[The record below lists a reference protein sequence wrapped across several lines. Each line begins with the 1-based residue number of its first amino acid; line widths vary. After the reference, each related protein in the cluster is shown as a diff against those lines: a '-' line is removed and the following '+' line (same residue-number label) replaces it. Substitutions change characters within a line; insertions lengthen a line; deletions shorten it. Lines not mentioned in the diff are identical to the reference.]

1 LCRYA
6 HEMNAVEINSSFY
19 RHHAARTYA
28 RWAAATPH
36 GFRFALKVPRLIT
49 HEQRLQC
56 GPAPLERFLD
66 ETSALQEKRGPLLV
80 QLPPSFAF
88 DTATVNA
95 FFETLRA
102 RYEGAVVVEPRHQTW
117 LTEEVNQLLVDFNVA
132 RVAADPPRASGG
144 GVPGGSSGIAYF
156 RLHGSPRTYWSR
168 YNLACIDEL
177 ARSARNAAE
186 SSTEV
191 WCVFDNTAA
200 GAAMENAW
208 ELAAALG
215 HAVGPT
221 TAKHLENGVA

>member
-1 LCRYA
+1 
-6 HEMNAVEINSSFY
+6 MNGVEINSSFY

-56 GPAPLERFLD
+56 GPAPVERFLD
-66 ETSALQEKRGPLLV
+66 ETGALQEKRGPLLV

-88 DTATVNA
+88 DAVTVNA
-95 FFETLRA
+95 FFEILRA
-102 RYEGAVVVEPRHQTW
+102 RYQGAVVVEPRHQTW

-132 RVAADPPRASGG
+132 RVAADPPRASGDG
-144 GVPGGSSGIAYF
+144 MPGGSNGIVYF

-168 YNLACIDEL
+168 YSLNFIGEL
-177 ARSARNAAE
+177 ARSVRDAARSGAE
-186 SSTEV
+186 L

-208 ELAAALG
+208 ELVAALG
-215 HAVGPT
+215 DAAGPA
-221 TAKHLENGVA
+221 TAKHPENGGA

>member
-1 LCRYA
+1 
-6 HEMNAVEINSSFY
+6 MNGVEINSSFY
-19 RHHAARTYA
+19 RHHAAGTYA

-49 HEQRLQC
+49 HEHRLQC

-102 RYEGAVVVEPRHQTW
+102 RYQGAVVVEPRHQTW
-117 LTEEVNQLLVDFNVA
+117 WTEEVNQLLVDFNVA
-132 RVAADPPRASGG
+132 RVAADPPRASGDG
-144 GVPGGSSGIAYF
+144 SPGGSNGIVYF

-168 YNLACIDEL
+168 YSLNFIGEL
-177 ARSARNAAE
+177 ARSVRDRARSGA
-186 SSTEV
+186 EV

-208 ELAAALG
+208 EVVA
-215 HAVGPT
+215 AVGRAAGLT
-221 TAKHLENGVA
+221 TATHGEIGGA